1 MKAAEIR
8 KMSIA
13 QIEEEILESRHELL
27 NLRFQT
33 ITGQL
38 TDTSRI
44 RIIRRDIA
52 RMETILREKQLVEDS
67 RSSEGA
73 RQSEVTEESEA

>member
-8 KMSIA
+8 KLSVDEIKA
-13 QIEEEILESRHELL
+13 QVTESRHELL

-38 TDTSRI
+38 TDTSHI
-44 RIIRRDIA
+44 RAVRRDIA
-52 RMETILREKQLVEDS
+52 RMETVLREKQLAEM
-67 RSSEGA
+67 A
-73 RQSEVTEESEA
+73 EESEA

>member
-1 MKAAEIR
+1 MKAADIR
-8 KMSIA
+8 KKSVR
-13 QIEEEILESRHELL
+13 QIEEELLEARHELL

-44 RIIRRDIA
+44 RLVRRDIA
-52 RMETILREKQLVEDS
+52 RMETILREKQLAEM
-67 RSSEGA
+67 A
-73 RQSEVTEESEA
+73 EESEA

>member
-8 KMSIA
+8 KLKDAELQEQLMDA
-13 QIEEEILESRHELL
+13 RHELL

-38 TDTSRI
+38 TDTTRI
-44 RIIRRDIA
+44 RIVRRDIA
-52 RMETILREKQLVEDS
+52 RMETILRERQLTET
-67 RSSEGA
+67 A
-73 RQSEVTEESEA
+73 EESEA

>member
-8 KMSIA
+8 NMSA
-13 QIEEEILESRHELL
+13 PQIEEAILEARHELM

-44 RIIRRDIA
+44 RFVRRDIA
-52 RMETILREKQLVEDS
+52 RMETILKEKQLAET
-67 RSSEGA
+67 A
-73 RQSEVTEESEA
+73 EESEA

>member
-8 KMSIA
+8 EMSVA
-13 QIEEEILESRHELL
+13 EIEEQLTEARHELL

-38 TDTSRI
+38 TDTSII
-44 RIIRRDIA
+44 RATRRDIA
-52 RMETILREKQLVEDS
+52 RMETILREKQLAET
-67 RSSEGA
+67 A
-73 RQSEVTEESEA
+73 EESEA

>member
-8 KMSIA
+8 KMSVA
-13 QIEEEILESRHELL
+13 EIEKDLNDARHELL

-44 RIIRRDIA
+44 RVIRRDIA
-52 RMETILREKQLVEDS
+52 RMETILREKELAE
-67 RSSEGA
+67 A
-73 RQSEVTEESEA
+73 AEESEA

>member
-8 KMSIA
+8 ELSVA
-13 QIEEEILESRHELL
+13 EIETQVTEARHELL

-38 TDTSRI
+38 TDTSRV
-44 RIIRRDIA
+44 RVIRRDIA
-52 RMETILREKQLVEDS
+52 RMETILREKKAAET
-67 RSSEGA
+67 A
-73 RQSEVTEESEA
+73 EESEA

>member
-1 MKAAEIR
+1 MKAADIR
-8 KMSIA
+8 KKSVS
-13 QIEEEILESRHELL
+13 QIETELLEARHELL

-44 RIIRRDIA
+44 RLVRRDIA
-52 RMETILREKQLVEDS
+52 RMETILREKQLAEM
-67 RSSEGA
+67 A
-73 RQSEVTEESEA
+73 EESEA